1 LEDYETVGEAL
12 EIGAKNLVSVDG
24 INGAVASM
32 LPVEQINA
40 ILIKF
45 VEENFI
51 DHSNTVV
58 KYCEED
64 KGYFSEYLADKYGE
78 HNV

>member
-51 DHSNTVV
+51 DHSNAVV

-64 KGYFSEYLADKYGE
+64 KGYFSEYLADKYG
-78 HNV
+78 